1 MGECSLLNASLRRRC
16 LLDNISQ
23 ICRDLLV
30 VLMMWRAI
38 LRTSRCLVCVLVFP
52 VDLANMMH
60 EGAAFV
66 ASDRGGE
73 VGTAWRKE
81 RPGALNSAR
90 LNRFQGVAGLGE
102 WQLPAFC
109 FAPTGSGITG
119 SGITGTGEVSTSHDG
134 NECRHNT
141 KPHICV
147 NRCGWWWL
155 VMEKANGGADV
166 GSFQL
171 GELLRVSQWPWI
183 FSSVIERYIH
193 GCGTK
198 KRKLV
203 GKERML
209 RKMVPRAP
217 KILN

>member
-1 MGECSLLNASLRRRC
+1 MGECSLLGASLRRRC

-23 ICRDLLV
+23 ICRDFLV

-66 ASDRGGE
+66 GGE

-81 RPGALNSAR
+81 RPGALNSAS
-90 LNRFQGVAGLGE
+90 LNRFRGVAGLGE
-102 WQLPAFC
+102 VQLPAFC
-109 FAPTGSGITG
+109 FAPTGS
-119 SGITGTGEVSTSHDG
+119 SITGTGKESTSHDG

-171 GELLRVSQWPWI
+171 GVTPS
-183 FSSVIERYIH
+183 F
-193 GCGTK
+193 
-198 KRKLV
+198 
-203 GKERML
+203 
-209 RKMVPRAP
+209 KMT
-217 KILN
+217 LNF